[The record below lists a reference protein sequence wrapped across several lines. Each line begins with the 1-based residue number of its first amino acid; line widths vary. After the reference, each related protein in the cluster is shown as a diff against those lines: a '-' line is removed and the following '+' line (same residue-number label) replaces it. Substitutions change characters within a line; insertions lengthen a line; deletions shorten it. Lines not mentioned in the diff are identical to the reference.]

1 MKKRTVQLAA
11 GIMAGIML
19 LGSVAGVLIMVVF
32 GV

>member
-1 MKKRTVQLAA
+1 MKKRTGQLVA